1 MADYNKELS
10 KVRGP
15 FRVRPKKKKEEPI
28 STVDAYQKA
37 FIKGLEEYDV
47 KQKKPV
53 RWNFL
58 KDNEGMFNLSL
69 VLNPSLRTA
78 IALKNKKDP
87 VKIMREGKI
96 SERDYID
103 GFDELAKGVETG
115 THELGTS
122 IGELLFMGTDF
133 LANTNF
139 SSDFQ
144 KMMAKQKPDEPETWR
159 GDLTSLM
166 IQYGTPGTLITKI
179 GARAKRLQK
188 VKNAIEKMGTS
199 KASKIAQR
207 VGAGI
212 GVVGATDFIA
222 SPDKRR
228 IPTLF
233 VQPTDTSKL
242 SGRKKAKAMFLNR
255 LRYGAEGAIIGGMFP
270 LVGKAVQQVY
280 KYGAR
285 PVGEPFVRM
294 GFNIVGSGFKGAA

>member
-28 STVDAYQKA
+28 STLDDYQKA
-37 FIKGLEEYDV
+37 FIKGLETYHV
-47 KQKKPV
+47 RQKKPV

-69 VLNPSLRTA
+69 VLNPSLRA
-78 IALKNKKDP
+78 AMSLDFKDEKFLNFPLKKKKDP

-103 GFDELAKGVETG
+103 GFDEIAKGIETG
-115 THELGTS
+115 AHELGTS
-122 IGELLFMGTDF
+122 IGELLFMGTYG
-133 LANTNF
+133 LLNTNF
-139 SSDFQ
+139 ASDFQ

-159 GDLTSLM
+159 GDLTSLL
-166 IQYGTPGTLITKI
+166 IQYGAPGTLITKL
-179 GARAKRLQK
+179 GLRAKKLQV

-199 KASKIAQR
+199 KASKVAQR
-207 VGAGI
+207 VAVGAGI
-212 GVVGATDFIA
+212 VGATDFVA

-233 VQPTDTSKL
+233 VQPEDTSKL
-242 SGRKKAKAMFLNR
+242 SGRKKAAAMFKNKLK
-255 LRYGAEGAIIGGMFP
+255 YGAE
-270 LVGKAVQQVY
+270 
-280 KYGAR
+280 
-285 PVGEPFVRM
+285 
-294 GFNIVGSGFKGAA
+294 